1 MLSQTQQLRTKK
13 YSHRLN
19 EAGDLGGRLI
29 NLKSLPITQVNKYE
43 NNISLTR
50 AHTHT
55 GPNWPRSSLSLFC
68 SQSNGEAE
76 DQKKHLI

>member
-19 EAGDLGGRLI
+19 EAGDLGERLI

-43 NNISLTR
+43 NNISLR
-50 AHTHT
+50 LA
-55 GPNWPRSSLSLFC
+55 SIFSLFC